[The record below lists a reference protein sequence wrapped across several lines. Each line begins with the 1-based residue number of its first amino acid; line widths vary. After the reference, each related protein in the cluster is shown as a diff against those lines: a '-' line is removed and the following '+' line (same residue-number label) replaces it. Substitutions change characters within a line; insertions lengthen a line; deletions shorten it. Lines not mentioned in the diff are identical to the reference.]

1 MMIPTRA
8 HVKGG
13 SGASLGRRLIRASL
27 VLRTGGISIQEQ
39 ILFAIRAPDVCGF
52 AGIELPSSI

>member
-13 SGASLGRRLIRASL
+13 SGVSLARRLIRASL
-27 VLRTGGISIQEQ
+27 VLRTGGISIQ
-39 ILFAIRAPDVCGF
+39 
-52 AGIELPSSI
+52 